1 MQHEMIP
8 LFSVPLI
15 KMNIGELDQVSRAWI
30 RGLDYPSQRTGTD
43 HSDDDLPMM
52 NRGMKILEK
61 PQMKDLRYKI
71 QNALNYFVDDVL
83 GVVQNFQITTSWV
96 NKTSKSEYIDKH
108 SHPNSIISGVYYV
121 DKTKKCAPIIFSKPH
136 MYPNITFQNIQL
148 AYSGENKNQYN
159 TDYYGVNPIPG
170 DLLMFPSWLE
180 HEVLEQGSEHD
191 RISLAFNSYP
201 KGDIGEGTKQLRI
214 L

>member
-1 MQHEMIP
+1 
-8 LFSVPLI
+8 
-15 KMNIGELDQVSRAWI
+15 
-30 RGLDYPSQRTGTD
+30 
-43 HSDDDLPMM
+43 
-52 NRGMKILEK
+52 
-61 PQMKDLRYKI
+61 MKDLRYKI

-83 GVVQNFQITTSWV
+83 GIVQNFQITTSWV

-121 DKTKKCAPIIFSKPH
+121 DTTRKCAPIIFSKPH

-201 KGDIGEGTKQLRI
+201 KGDIGEGTKQLKI

>member
-15 KMNIGELDQVSRAWI
+15 KMNIGEMDQVSRACI
-30 RGLDYPSQRTGTD
+30 RGLYYPSQMTGTD

-121 DKTKKCAPIIFSKPH
+121 DTTKKCAPIIFSKPH

-201 KGDIGEGTKQLRI
+201 KGDIGEGTKQLKI

>member
-43 HSDDDLPMM
+43 HTDDDLPMM

-71 QNALNYFVDDVL
+71 QTALNYFVDDIL
-83 GVVQNFQITTSWV
+83 GIVQNFQITTSWV
-96 NKTSKSEYIDKH
+96 NKTAKSEYIDKH

-121 DKTKKCAPIIFSKPH
+121 DTTKDCAPIIFSKPH
-136 MYPNITFQNIQL
+136 MYPNITFQNIQV
-148 AYSGENKNQYN
+148 AYSGENKNQ
-159 TDYYGVNPIPG
+159 
-170 DLLMFPSWLE
+170 
-180 HEVLEQGSEHD
+180 
-191 RISLAFNSYP
+191 
-201 KGDIGEGTKQLRI
+201 
-214 L
+214 

>member
-15 KMNIGELDQVSRAWI
+15 KMNIGQMDQVSMAWI
-30 RGLDYPSQRTGTD
+30 RGLDYPSQGTGTD

-83 GVVQNFQITTSWV
+83 GIVQNFQITTSWV

-121 DKTKKCAPIIFSKPH
+121 DTTRKCAPIIFSKPH

-191 RISLAFNSYP
+191 RISLAFKSYP
-201 KGDIGEGTKQLRI
+201 KGDIGEGTKQLKI